1 MTGRLFDRGVVLQM
15 GTREIRANSTH
26 GLRSDLT
33 GHATVSAA
41 RLTQLGRL
49 PDGELAAH
57 AAGLAT
63 LTTHVNEAL
72 AQLNC
77 DPAKILAHLH
87 GANALLDTTWASAIE
102 QVNTW
107 PSGRSEYQRA
117 LLDALVE
124 YLVCERDC
132 VRTLIENRQRPSP
145 QQAGTPAHEIDA
157 GLRQRL
163 IFDVALG
170 DNASPGPLE
179 FSRLPK
185 GEPHAIALS
194 AGQCIQLMLAHHRFA
209 LVCGSP
215 WRLVDEF
222 GEDMPLTPE
231 RCVAGRSN
239 ECDLVVDH
247 GFRAISRR
255 HVVFETQGQE
265 LLQITDISSLGTFVP
280 PFGTFVP
287 RTCLDNRLH

>member
-1 MTGRLFDRGVVLQM
+1 VIGRLFDRGVVLQM

-33 GHATVSAA
+33 GHAAVSAA
-41 RLTQLGRL
+41 RLTELGRL
-49 PDGELAAH
+49 PDGELTAH

-63 LTTHVNEAL
+63 LTASLNDEL
-72 AQLNC
+72 SQLNC
-77 DPAKILAHLH
+77 DPAKVLAHMH
-87 GANALLDTTWASAIE
+87 GTNAPLDATWASAIA

-124 YLVCERDC
+124 YLACERDC
-132 VRTLIENRQRPSP
+132 VRTLIENRRRPSLD
-145 QQAGTPAHEIDA
+145 QVRVPASENAA
-157 GLRQRL
+157 GLHQRL
-163 IFDVALG
+163 IFDVAQD
-170 DNASPGPLE
+170 DNAAAKALE
-179 FSRLPK
+179 FNRLIK
-185 GEPHAIALS
+185 GEPLEIPLS
-194 AGQCIQLMLAHHRFA
+194 AGQCIQLIMAHHHFA
-209 LVCGSP
+209 LICGSP

-222 GEDMPLTPE
+222 GEDMRLTPE

-239 ECDLVVDH
+239 ECDLVVDD

-255 HVVFETQGQE
+255 HVVFETRGQE

-280 PFGTFVP
+280 
-287 RTCLDNRLH
+287 RAWLDNRLH